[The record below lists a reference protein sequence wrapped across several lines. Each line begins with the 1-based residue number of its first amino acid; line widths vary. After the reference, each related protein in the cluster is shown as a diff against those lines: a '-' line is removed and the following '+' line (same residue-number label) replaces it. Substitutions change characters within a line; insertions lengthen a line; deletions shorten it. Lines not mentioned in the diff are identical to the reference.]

1 VASSTTDGLSLATRQ
16 QYEGLRQNFA
26 GGLAARWLAI
36 VQAADMSAQQAL
48 LHRLCG
54 SAGSFGFERLGQ
66 LAREAEGL
74 CALGDIVALAACL
87 SQLEFEI
94 KAPRPELSTNL
105 TPDMSSTTRVRS

>member
-1 VASSTTDGLSLATRQ
+1 VASSPTDGLSLATQ
-16 QYEGLRQNFA
+16 QQFEGLRQRFA

-36 VQAADMSAQQAL
+36 DQAADLPAQQAL

-66 LAREAEGL
+66 LAREAKGL
-74 CALGDIVALAACL
+74 CALGDTVALAECL

-94 KAPRPELSTNL
+94 KAA
-105 TPDMSSTTRVRS
+105 TPKPPLPTCQVPPVS